1 MAFIYNV
8 YERDSRIP
16 SIKEKYGEK
25 YATAQLRMIRQATM
39 HELAEDIADRTTLHR
54 ADVMACLEVLPKSL
68 AHYLTNGFG
77 VDLGSLGS
85 MSATCRCKPSSS
97 EKDFTADLIKGA
109 RVRFTPGTE
118 FKAAIAEAG
127 FVRGELVG
135 PLAMRRKPAKKT
147 KTAESGQS
155 TPSQPKENDPS
166 KPSGPNTEGDPG
178 Y

>member
-16 SIKEKYGEK
+16 SIKEKYGDK

-97 EKDFTADLIKGA
+97 EKNFTADLIKGA

-135 PLAMRRKPAKKT
+135 PLAKRGKAPKP
-147 KTAESGQS
+147 AESGQS

-166 KPSGPNTEGDPG
+166 KPSGPGTEEGIG

>member
-97 EKDFTADLIKGA
+97 EKNFTADLIKGA

-135 PLAMRRKPAKKT
+135 PLAKRSKAPKPAK
-147 KTAESGQS
+147 SGQS

-166 KPSGPNTEGDPG
+166 KPSGPGTEQGIG

>member
-16 SIKEKYGEK
+16 SVKEKYGDK
-25 YATAQLRMIRQATM
+25 YATAQLKMIRQITM
-39 HELAEDIADRTTLHR
+39 RELAEDIADRTTLHR

-68 AHYLTNGFG
+68 ASYLTNGFG

-85 MSATCRCKPSSS
+85 MSATCRSRATSSA
-97 EKDFTADLIKGA
+97 KTFTPDLIKGA
-109 RVRFTPGTE
+109 RVRFTPGVE
-118 FKAAIAEAG
+118 FKAAIEEAG

-135 PLAMRRKPAKKT
+135 PLAMRRKSAKPAGS
-147 KTAESGQS
+147 EES
-155 TPSQPKENDPS
+155 TPTPNNPS
-166 KPSGPNTEGDPG
+166 KPGEHNSEADEG

>member
-16 SIKEKYGEK
+16 SVKEKYGEK
-25 YATAQLRMIRQATM
+25 YATAQLKMIRQITM
-39 HELAEDIADRTTLHR
+39 RELAEDIADRTTLHR

-85 MSATCRCKPSSS
+85 MSATCRSQATPSA
-97 EKDFTADLIKGA
+97 KTFTPDLIKGA
-109 RVRFTPGTE
+109 RVRFNPGVE
-118 FKAAIAEAG
+118 FKAAISEAG

-135 PLAMRRKPAKKT
+135 PLAMRGKAAKP
-147 KTAESGQS
+147 AESGQS
-155 TPSQPKENDPS
+155 TPSQPKEKDPS
-166 KPSGPNTEGDPG
+166 QPSAPNTEGDPG